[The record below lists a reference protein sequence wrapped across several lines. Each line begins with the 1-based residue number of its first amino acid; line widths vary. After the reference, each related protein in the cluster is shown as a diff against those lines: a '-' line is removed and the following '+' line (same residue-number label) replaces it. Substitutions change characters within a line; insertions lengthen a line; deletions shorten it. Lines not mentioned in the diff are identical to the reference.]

1 MTLPAATL
9 RQVRLFRR
17 LTDEEIRRLDS
28 RCLWRRYGAKD
39 QVLGHGDD
47 GTDVYFVVSGQVRA
61 VIGGNGGREIILG
74 DIAAGE
80 FFGEL
85 AAIDG
90 QPRSASIVAVTG
102 ATLARMPAAV
112 FREAVHQHADV
123 CSQVLALLAAR
134 IRLLDTRVSEFTTLD
149 VRHRVFA
156 ELLRLS
162 RPDGGEPGRAVVS
175 PPPFH
180 AEIAA
185 RISARREAVTRELKA
200 LEGAGLL
207 QRRRGAIVLTDVP
220 ALVAL
225 IHDPRDGAA

>member
-1 MTLPAATL
+1 MPSATL
-9 RQVRLFRR
+9 RQVRLFRQ
-17 LTDEEIRRLDS
+17 LSDHDIRRLDS
-28 RCLWRRYGAKD
+28 RCLWRRYEAKD
-39 QVLGHGDD
+39 QVLGHGDG

-61 VIGGNGGREIILG
+61 VIRGNGGREIILG
-74 DIAAGE
+74 DIGAGE

-90 QPRSASIVAVTG
+90 QPRSASIVALTG

-112 FREAVHQHADV
+112 FREMVHQHADV
-123 CSQVLALLAAR
+123 CSQVLAMLAAR

-162 RPDGGEPGRAVVS
+162 RPDGEPGRAIVS

-220 ALVAL
+220 ALTAL
-225 IHDPRDGAA
+225 IDDPPEGTA

>member
-1 MTLPAATL
+1 MTTPATL
-9 RQVRLFRR
+9 RQVRLFRP
-17 LTDEEIRRLDS
+17 LSDEEIRRLDS
-28 RCLWRRYGAKD
+28 RCFWRRYEAKD
-39 QVLGHGDD
+39 QVLGHGDG

-61 VIGGNGGREIILG
+61 VIRANGGREIILG
-74 DIAAGE
+74 DIGPGE

-112 FREAVHQHADV
+112 FRETVHRHADV

-207 QRRRGAIVLTDVP
+207 ERRRGAIVLTDVP
-220 ALVAL
+220 ALAAL
-225 IHDPRDGAA
+225 IDDPRDGAA